1 MKKFIDVLI
10 YILMSITSII
20 IVCTFLTTYQFYY
33 VNQIFNSYVP
43 LELSLSGTMM
53 AMAIRFVLDKD
64 IEKRIL
70 YFVISITIAISFIYF
85 AMNWIK

>member
-20 IVCTFLTTYQFYY
+20 IICTFLTTYQFYY

-43 LELSLSGTMM
+43 LELSLSATM
-53 AMAIRFVLDKD
+53 AVIAARFVADKTV
-64 IEKRIL
+64 ENRIL
-70 YFVISITIAISFIYF
+70 YFIISIVISVSLIYF
-85 AMNWIK
+85 ATNWIK

>member
-10 YILMSITSII
+10 YVLMSITSII
-20 IVCTFLTTYQFYY
+20 ILCTFLTTYQFFY
-33 VNQIFNSYVP
+33 VNQMFNSYVP
-43 LELSLSGTMM
+43 LELALSATMA
-53 AMAIRFVLDKD
+53 AMAVRFVLDKT

-70 YFVISITIAISFIYF
+70 YCIISVTISASLIYF